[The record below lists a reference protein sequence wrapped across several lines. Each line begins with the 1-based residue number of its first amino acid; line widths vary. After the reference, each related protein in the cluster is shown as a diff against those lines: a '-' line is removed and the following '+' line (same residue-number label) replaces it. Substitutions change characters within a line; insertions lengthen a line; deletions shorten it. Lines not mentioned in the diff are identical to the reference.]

1 MEVRSAFQNLVD
13 SLRHELDGTKAAG
26 SHAFELGEFDNAQ
39 KAANQGQAIMS
50 ILDAGKGIADQWD
63 SAQYA
68 EAASPEPKPVP
79 KGTLEQ
85 VVSSPILDGGDYV
98 VPVLQALEDLGG
110 KGKTDALEIDGGSKR
125 WKKAEPSVRREMTK
139 KGYIYSNTPVDE
151 WKLTPQGRL
160 YLFEQID
167 PTQNA

>member
-1 MEVRSAFQNLVD
+1 MEVRSAFQNLID

-26 SHAFELGEFDNAQ
+26 SHAFELGEFESAQ
-39 KAANQGQAIMS
+39 KAANQGQAILS
-50 ILDAGKGIADQWD
+50 ILEAIKGVSDQWD
-63 SAQYA
+63 AAQYA
-68 EAASPEPKPVP
+68 EAASPEPEPVLKRTP
-79 KGTLEQ
+79 EP
-85 VVSSPILDGGDYV
+85 VVSSPIIDGGDYV
-98 VPVLQALEDLGG
+98 VPVLQALEDMGG
-110 KGKTDALEIDGGSKR
+110 KGKTVSLEIDGGSKR
-125 WKKAEPSVRREMTK
+125 WKKAMPSVRKEMTK